1 MNRNHAIPLFLA
13 VAFAAAAAF
22 AAPHRIAVVVQDHT
36 SGALPVPAEALA
48 DTFAALL
55 SGTDFAVVNPANR
68 IGTNQNRSA
77 AGESIPDA
85 AAMELANLLGVE
97 GVLTASVQEFTS
109 QSIGIPSVGRTL
121 KARIALNLA
130 DGATGATICGATA
143 RDYSHNYTTGQWE
156 ADAEA
161 LREDFLH
168 EAATAAATRFLDVY
182 RESKGWK
189 PTAPET
195 VTVFFGCNVLGA
207 DIQIDGLSYG
217 TCPSQIA
224 VTPGVHQL
232 LVSYPPYYLDFDR
245 RAMFNTDGQTYAV
258 VLQITPEGEEQR
270 RSGEL
275 FEKQKAL
282 FDAELA
288 RFEASGKTEDYV
300 RRTIANGTA
309 VYWKNSYG
317 RIAIT
322 EGSTDNIEFTTPQ
335 VDSATLQDA
344 PSTAAIARK
353 LQELLSE

>member
-1 MNRNHAIPLFLA
+1 MKRHHAATLFLA
-13 VAFAAAAAF
+13 ATLAAAAAD
-22 AAPHRIAVVVQDHT
+22 AAPRRIAVVVQDHT

-48 DTFAALL
+48 DTFAANL
-55 SGTDFAVVNPANR
+55 SGTEFAVVNPANR
-68 IGTNQNRSA
+68 VGVAQNRTA
-77 AGESIPDA
+77 DGEPMPEA
-85 AAMELANLLGVE
+85 AAVELANLLGAD

-109 QSIGIPSVGRTL
+109 QSIGTPSVGRTL

-130 DGATGATICGATA
+130 DAATGGTVCGISA
-143 RDYSHNYTTGQWE
+143 RDYSRNYTTGQWE
-156 ADAEA
+156 ADSEA

-168 EAATAAATRFLDVY
+168 EAATVAARRFLEAY
-182 RESKGWK
+182 R
-189 PTAPET
+189 TAEWPAAVPET
-195 VTVFFGCNVLGA
+195 VTVYFGCNVLGA

-217 TCPSQIA
+217 TCPAQIA

-232 LVSYPPYYLDFDR
+232 LVSYPPYYLDFNR
-245 RAMFNTDGQTYAV
+245 RVMFNTDGQTYAV

-288 RFEASGKTEDYV
+288 RFEASGKVEDYV

-309 VYWKNSYG
+309 TYWKNSYG
-317 RIAIT
+317 RIVIT

-344 PSTAAIARK
+344 PSTATIARK
-353 LQELLSE
+353 LQDLLAE